1 MADVRIPIQKRSLEK
16 KQKIINAGFELFC
29 EKGYYQ
35 TSTNEICKR
44 AGVSTGA
51 LYSYFTDKKDIFIA
65 SFEDFFKE
73 QIDPLVSSLS
83 YDQNSFDIDNFISH
97 AIDVFTKMYQL
108 SEKGI
113 AELSNMMSKDDD
125 ILNAFRDYSDKSLVV
140 FIEILV
146 SNKIN
151 ATVESL
157 YLVYAIIDSIAQ
169 ENNIH
174 AHNDINYEV
183 LKSKGINIIKTLLME

>member
-1 MADVRIPIQKRSLEK
+1 MADVRTPIQKRSLEK
-16 KQKIINAGFELFC
+16 KQKIINVGFELFC

-51 LYSYFTDKKDIFIA
+51 LYSYFTDKKDIFIT
-65 SFEDFFKE
+65 SFENFFKE
-73 QIDPLVSSLS
+73 QIDPLISSLV
-83 YDQNSFDIDNFISH
+83 DNQNSFDINNFISH
-97 AIDVFTKMYQL
+97 AIDVFTQIYQL

-113 AELSNMMSKDDD
+113 SELSNMMSKDED
-125 ILNAFRDYSDKSLVV
+125 ILNAFREYSDKNLIV

-151 ATVESL
+151 TTVESL

-169 ENNIH
+169 ENNIQ
-174 AHNDINYEV
+174 AHNDINYEI
-183 LKSKGINIIKTLLME
+183 LKSKGVSIIKTLLME

>member
-1 MADVRIPIQKRSLEK
+1 MADVRTPIQKRSLEK

-65 SFEDFFKE
+65 SFEIFFKE
-73 QIDPLVSSLS
+73 QIDPLISSLV
-83 YDQNSFDIDNFISH
+83 DNQNSFDLDKFISH

-113 AELSNMMSKDDD
+113 AELSNMMSKDKD
-125 ILNAFRDYSDKSLVV
+125 ILNAFRDYSDKNLVV

-157 YLVYAIIDSIAQ
+157 YLVYAIIDAIAQ
-169 ENNIH
+169 ENNIQ

-183 LKSKGINIIKTLLME
+183 LKSKGINTIKALLME